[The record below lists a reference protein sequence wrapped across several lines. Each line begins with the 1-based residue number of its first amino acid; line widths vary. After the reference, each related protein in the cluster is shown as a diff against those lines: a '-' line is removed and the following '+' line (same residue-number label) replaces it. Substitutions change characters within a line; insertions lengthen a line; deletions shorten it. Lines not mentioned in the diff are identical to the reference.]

1 MLAYPRIWRRAL
13 PRALYVA
20 TSLTATPAAGCP
32 AVSIDELATRLPGSD
47 RFDFDAAQMLPFLAL
62 WGQQSSKPLPAVPDG
77 VALFA
82 RHDRFPLIAFR
93 QAGCLLALL
102 PVPASALWRALR
114 QYLGPIA

>member
-20 TSLTATPAAGCP
+20 TSLTATPAMGCP
-32 AVSIDELATRLPGSD
+32 AGSIDELATGLPGTD
-47 RFDFDAAQMLPFLAL
+47 RFDFGAAELLPFLVL
-62 WGQQSSKPLPAVPDG
+62 WNQQSSKALPAVPDG
-77 VALFA
+77 VTLLA
-82 RHDRFPLIAFR
+82 RHDRSPLIAFR

-102 PVPASALWRALR
+102 PIPASALWKALR